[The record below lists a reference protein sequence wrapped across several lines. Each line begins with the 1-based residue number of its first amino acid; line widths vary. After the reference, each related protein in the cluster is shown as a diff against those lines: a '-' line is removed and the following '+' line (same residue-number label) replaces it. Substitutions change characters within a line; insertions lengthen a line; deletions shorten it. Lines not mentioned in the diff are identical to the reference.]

1 MATPVDILKQYQLP
15 TEPTEIV
22 NNILERFQWGGTSE
36 QGWNRVNTYCAIL
49 PADTATSEASLSLNA
64 ILREVSNRLKSPIP
78 LNLYEQ
84 QKLLDLKVTLAKTIE
99 YRTSPNPKR

>member
-36 QGWNRVNTYCAIL
+36 QGWN
-49 PADTATSEASLSLNA
+49 SEASLSLNA